1 MLVSVFFTDN
11 MWIWRHACLLLKHTF
26 LFYLDQNRADSG
38 IKEADQHWVFI
49 SKNATTV
56 KAHIGS
62 TAVLPCQVK
71 KDSLYGMVSKHNNIF
86 VSRYDQHDF
95 VWYSLKLIIKYI
107 WFLMD
112 AK

>member
-71 KDSLYGMVSKHNNIF
+71 KDSLYGMVSKHKNIF
-86 VSRYDQHDF
+86 ISGYDQHDF
-95 VWYSLKLIIKYI
+95 VWYSLKL
-107 WFLMD
+107 
-112 AK
+112 